1 MTWETHFQPPMRDLL
16 IGTIVVLWGGA
27 TLLRSYLRA
36 RNRVKADITAEL
48 KKQYGEQA
56 TVKSFAFRPRLLG
69 IRFDSPLFGTFRVGS
84 AEAEAAQH
92 TLESARGTIALV
104 KFNPA
109 DPRSVQEAIEQYDR
123 DVDAKLGHYPQNKIV
138 AETRKKLKRDF
149 RHTVE
154 EQVKKFAHSAA
165 EHK

>member
-1 MTWETHFQPPMRDLL
+1 LRDLL

-27 TLLRSYLRA
+27 TLLRSYLRS
-36 RNRVKADITAEL
+36 RNRAKADITAEF

-56 TVKSFAFRPRLLG
+56 KIKSSAFRPRLLG
-69 IRFDSPLFGTFRVGS
+69 MRFDSALLGSFRVGS
-84 AEAEAAQH
+84 SEAEVAQH
-92 TLESARGTIALV
+92 TLESARGRISLV

-123 DVDAKLGHYPQNKIV
+123 DVDAKLGHYQQNKML
-138 AETRKKLKRDF
+138 AETCKKLKQDF
-149 RHTVE
+149 RRTVE
-154 EQVKKFAHSAA
+154 EQVKKFARSAA